1 MCHYWKSSRGA
12 TGASLMALLVL
23 LLSLGACSGRRAKW
37 EKIDLKTMQRLMPEM
52 LVAEAAFAQRSL
64 DDSLRIL
71 GYQAILSRHGYTLA
85 DWDSSLVWYGRYRI
99 EEYSKIYEYAAA
111 TLTPQQK
118 ELRRRADSLEL
129 LEMRRNAW
137 LSGNV
142 DSVNLLRDSISYHAS
157 GSYLERSFTLE
168 PSSGY
173 SAGTELR
180 FLVRLHG
187 AQGRLPSGSLAM
199 QLHLLYSD
207 STQSI
212 QTLGPLQ
219 SGLNRLSI
227 TIPEGKTM
235 HSAVGLLR
243 GRLPRTKSKVFVVDS
258 FSVVRYSG
266 THSPATSPASDEASE
281 EELTSAPEVE
291 DEGGR

>member
-1 MCHYWKSSRGA
+1 
-12 TGASLMALLVL
+12 
-23 LLSLGACSGRRAKW
+23 
-37 EKIDLKTMQRLMPEM
+37 
-52 LVAEAAFAQRSL
+52 
-64 DDSLRIL
+64 
-71 GYQAILSRHGYTLA
+71 
-85 DWDSSLVWYGRYRI
+85 
-99 EEYSKIYEYAAA
+99 
-111 TLTPQQK
+111 
-118 ELRRRADSLEL
+118 
-129 LEMRRNAW
+129 MRRNAW

-142 DSVNLLRDSISYHAS
+142 DSVNLLRDSVSYHAS

-187 AQGRLPSGSLAM
+187 TQGRLPSGSRAM
-199 QLHLLYSD
+199 QLHLLYRD
-207 STQSI
+207 STQSV
-212 QTLGPLQ
+212 QTLGSLQ

-235 HSAVGLLR
+235 RSAVGLLR

-266 THSPATSPASDEASE
+266 SHSPATSPASDEASE

>member
-1 MCHYWKSSRGA
+1 
-12 TGASLMALLVL
+12 
-23 LLSLGACSGRRAKW
+23 
-37 EKIDLKTMQRLMPEM
+37 MPEM

-71 GYQAILSRHGYTLA
+71 GYQAILSRHGYTLV

-99 EEYSKIYEYAAA
+99 EEYSKIYEYATA

-142 DSVNLLRDSISYHAS
+142 DSVNLLRDSVSYHAS

-168 PSSGY
+168 PSSSY
-173 SAGTELR
+173 SSGTELR

-187 AQGRLPSGSLAM
+187 AQGKLPSGSLAM

-207 STQSI
+207 STQSV
-212 QTLGPLQ
+212 QTLGSLQ

-235 HSAVGLLR
+235 RSAVGLLR

>member
-71 GYQAILSRHGYTLA
+71 GYQAILSRHGYALA

-129 LEMRRNAW
+129 L
-137 LSGNV
+137 
-142 DSVNLLRDSISYHAS
+142 
-157 GSYLERSFTLE
+157 
-168 PSSGY
+168 
-173 SAGTELR
+173 
-180 FLVRLHG
+180 
-187 AQGRLPSGSLAM
+187 
-199 QLHLLYSD
+199 
-207 STQSI
+207 
-212 QTLGPLQ
+212 
-219 SGLNRLSI
+219 
-227 TIPEGKTM
+227 
-235 HSAVGLLR
+235 
-243 GRLPRTKSKVFVVDS
+243 
-258 FSVVRYSG
+258 
-266 THSPATSPASDEASE
+266 
-281 EELTSAPEVE
+281 
-291 DEGGR
+291 

>member
-1 MCHYWKSSRGA
+1 MCHYWKSSRGT

-23 LLSLGACSGRRAKW
+23 LLSLGGCSGRRAKW

-111 TLTPQQK
+111 QLTPQQK

-142 DSVNLLRDSISYHAS
+142 DSVNLLRDSVSYHAS

-180 FLVRLHG
+180 FLVRLHV
-187 AQGRLPSGSLAM
+187 AQGRLPSGSSSISSTATLLRASRLLAR
-199 QLHLLYSD
+199 SSRD
-207 STQSI
+207 SIASPSPSPRGRQCI
-212 QTLGPLQ
+212 
-219 SGLNRLSI
+219 RLSGSSGGAF
-227 TIPEGKTM
+227 PAR
-235 HSAVGLLR
+235 SLR
-243 GRLPRTKSKVFVVDS
+243 SS
-258 FSVVRYSG
+258 S
-266 THSPATSPASDEASE
+266 
-281 EELTSAPEVE
+281 
-291 DEGGR
+291 